1 MPSTEAVASLSPASV
16 TRTLGAAL
24 ERDRIE
30 RRVRRM
36 TVAIGV
42 LRERESRGEPGLQ
55 RRHLGAVIADFEAQ
69 IAAMKTRVRD
79 LSIDGSSIQP

>member
-1 MPSTEAVASLSPASV
+1 MPSTDAVASLSPASV
-16 TRTLGAAL
+16 THTLGAAL
-24 ERDRIE
+24 ERDRLE
-30 RRVRRM
+30 RRVGRM

-42 LRERESRGEPGLQ
+42 LRERESRGEPGAH

-79 LSIDGSSIQP
+79 LSIAAPSIQP